1 MSMKLKKA
9 VIPVAGL
16 GTRFLPATK
25 AVPKELLPIID
36 IPSIQYVVQEA
47 VNSGIQEI
55 IFVTGRGKDAIE
67 DHFDEAPELEQILA
81 ERGQTETVEM
91 LRRIVG
97 MTEVVSV
104 RQKKPLGLG
113 HAVLCARDLVGNEP
127 FAVML
132 ADDLIDNDVP
142 CIRQLLEIFE
152 EKQESVVALME
163 VPHEDVHRYGVIK
176 GSEVKKRLYQVEA
189 TVEKPQASQAP
200 SRMAIIG
207 RYILRPEVFA
217 ILEKLPAGKG
227 GEIQLTDGLAQ
238 LVRER
243 KVFGCEFEGDRYDI
257 GDKFGFVRA
266 TVAYALKRPDLKDR
280 VIDYLKSTI
289 N

>member
-1 MSMKLKKA
+1 MKLKKA

-25 AVPKELLPIID
+25 TVPKELLPIVD

-47 VNSGIQEI
+47 VDAGIEEI
-55 IFVTGRGKDAIE
+55 IFVTGRGKDGIE
-67 DHFDEAPELEQILA
+67 DHFDEAPELEQVLA
-81 ERGQTETVEM
+81 DRGHDELVKM
-91 LRRIVG
+91 LRRIAE

-132 ADDLIDNDVP
+132 ADDLIDSATP
-142 CIRQLLEIFE
+142 CIRQLLDIF
-152 EKQESVVALME
+152 QTSNESVVALME
-163 VPHEDVHRYGVIK
+163 VPPTEVHQYGVIK
-176 GSEVKKRLYQVEA
+176 GKLVKERLYEIEA
-189 TVEKPQASQAP
+189 MVEKPSANEAP

-207 RYILRPEVFA
+207 RYVLRPEIFP
-217 ILEKLPAGKG
+217 ILQNLPSGKG

-243 KVFGCEFEGDRYDI
+243 KIYGCEFAGDRYDI

-266 TVAYALKRPDLKDR
+266 TVAYALKRPDLKDK
-280 VIDYLKSTI
+280 VLEYLKSAK